1 MARTVD
7 IVPHTH
13 WDREWYRTYPEF
25 RMLLVDLLDALLP
38 ELEQD
43 PGYAHFML
51 DGQMAPIDDYLEIR
65 PHEADRIR
73 RLATAGRLS
82 VGPWYILMDEL
93 LVSGETMVRN
103 MQRGLDR
110 AAAFGGAMD
119 VGYLPDMFGHIAQM
133 PQLLAQLGFE
143 HTVVWRGVPEAI
155 DAEAFTWTAP
165 DGSTVRAEY
174 LSDGYSNGAILPLD
188 AKELLERIDEFC
200 RRQGPLV
207 GDPVLW
213 MNGTDHL
220 MPQPWL
226 GRVVAEANE
235 IQDDYHLEV
244 TSLAAHVRRGRTDDL
259 PVWKGE
265 LRSSA
270 RTNLLMGTASNRTD
284 VKQAAARAELALE
297 RLAEPLAAL
306 FQPADAWPQAF
317 LDLAWLEVIRNSA
330 HDSICACSHDEV
342 DAAVL
347 HRYAEATRTAEGVT
361 SRALDRLLADS
372 GQALVVANPT
382 ARDLSLIHI

>member
-1 MARTVD
+1 
-7 IVPHTH
+7 
-13 WDREWYRTYPEF
+13 
-25 RMLLVDLLDALLP
+25 
-38 ELEQD
+38 
-43 PGYAHFML
+43 
-51 DGQMAPIDDYLEIR
+51 
-65 PHEADRIR
+65 
-73 RLATAGRLS
+73 
-82 VGPWYILMDEL
+82 MDEL

-119 VGYLPDMFGHIAQM
+119 VGYLPDMFGHVAQM

-155 DAEAFTWTAP
+155 DAEAFTWVAP

-244 TSLAAHVRRGRTDDL
+244 TSLATHVRRGRTEDL

-270 RTNLLMGTASNRTD
+270 RTNLLMGTASNRD
-284 VKQAAARAELALE
+284 GREAGRGPRRAGPGAAGRAARGAVPAGR
-297 RLAEPLAAL
+297 RLARGLPRSRLARG
-306 FQPADAWPQAF
+306 DPQQRPR
-317 LDLAWLEVIRNSA
+317 LDL
-330 HDSICACSHDEV
+330 
-342 DAAVL
+342 
-347 HRYAEATRTAEGVT
+347 
-361 SRALDRLLADS
+361 RLLARRGRRRRPASLRGGDPHRRGRDRPERSSASSPTRASRSSSPTRPPATRS
-372 GQALVVANPT
+372 GVVELVVTGDDPPAGASPCGSARRGNGPT
-382 ARDLSLIHI
+382 RSPASRPRRS